1 MHRHM
6 SRSVTMC
13 IHVSWCLLSKASG
26 RLRKMLTGH
35 TYDLKDDVDDGGHSI
50 FAVAVVL

>member
-1 MHRHM
+1 MLWHM
-6 SRSVTMC
+6 PWSVTMC

-35 TYDLKDDVDDGGHSI
+35 SYDLKDGVDVGGHSV
-50 FAVAVVL
+50 FARAVVL